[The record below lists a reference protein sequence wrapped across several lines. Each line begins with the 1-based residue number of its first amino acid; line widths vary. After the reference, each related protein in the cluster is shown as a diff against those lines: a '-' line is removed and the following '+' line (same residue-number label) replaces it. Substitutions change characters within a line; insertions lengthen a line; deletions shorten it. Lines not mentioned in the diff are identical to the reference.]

1 MSLNLHVLR
10 SLFLFV
16 HEFHATATEFKS
28 KSFMLFPLQ
37 RGFFNK
43 SLKKSDFESSDQKS
57 CLDFFSRND
66 AYSFPENQIFQKR
79 HQINPNTAKWIFFS
93 RNDAPRRSQTRLD
106 FFSKNDASSFPG
118 FSGIITFN
126 M

>member
-79 HQINPNTAKWIFFS
+79 HEINPNTAKWIFFPEMTLPDVPK
-93 RNDAPRRSQTRLD
+93 RVWIFFPKMTLAHFPD
-106 FFSKNDASSFPG
+106 FRE
-118 FSGIITFN
+118 
-126 M
+126 